1 MIDLL
6 ISLII
11 FNTPITKISFDGN
24 ESIAG
29 RVLMREIISRKGEEY
44 NDVNINIDVE
54 KITRLYETEGFFDVD
69 VIPKIESTRKDTKI
83 TFKIEE
89 GERPIIEK
97 IVIHGA
103 EKEKIKKL
111 FEIKVNDFYIRGKIK
126 KTDENI
132 INYYKD
138 HGYPYA
144 DVQSSIYPDS
154 GIVCFAIEKGI
165 LHYIRNIEISGLKT
179 CRPRVLYRE
188 MELKK
193 GDTFSK
199 SKLLKSQRNIYGLA
213 FFSTTNVEIL
223 KIEPDSIDLIFNVR
237 ELKSR
242 LMNFGIGLSIP
253 LSFLI
258 SFGIE
263 ELNLFNQAHRF
274 QIRPSFKINIE
285 REWETKLEGR
295 YIIPHLTSLDFTVS
309 ILPFFWFEEEKY
321 FVRQTRGNELRVSR
335 FVSDNILITVANQYK
350 YVDFQP
356 KITLPDT
363 VKGITNS
370 IRLQLLIDYRE
381 EFFNPRRGIYMLPVI
396 EYAGGLFGG
405 VNHFVRFEIEKRLFI
420 PFRKTTIAQRLKLGV
435 IIPTDGLAIYE
446 KYYLGGQY
454 SIRGY
459 PEKALGPDSIGSDKY
474 GDFLAN
480 YNFEYRIPLP
490 LNFGVVGFFDVGY
503 IDNDIDINHT
513 NLLKA
518 SAGFG
523 ARYYTPIGPL
533 RFDMG
538 FPLMDPQI
546 EQDYELY
553 FGIYHIF

>member
-1 MIDLL
+1 MTDLL
-6 ISLII
+6 ITLLII
-11 FNTPITKISFDGN
+11 GTPITKITFDGN

-29 RVLMREIISRKGEEY
+29 RVLMREIISKKGEEY
-44 NDVNINIDVE
+44 NDVNINIDTE
-54 KITRLYETEGFFDVD
+54 RITRLYETEGFFNAEVT
-69 VIPKIESTRKDTKI
+69 PKIASTKKGAKI
-83 TFKIEE
+83 TFRIKE
-89 GERPIIEK
+89 GKRPTIEK
-97 IVIHGA
+97 IIIRGGD
-103 EKEKIKKL
+103 KEEIKKL
-111 FEIKVNDFYIRGKIK
+111 FEIKANDFFVRGRIRSTG
-126 KTDENI
+126 DNI
-132 INYYKD
+132 TNYYKD

-144 DVQSSIYPDS
+144 DVQSSICPDS
-154 GIVCFAIEKGI
+154 GIVRFVIEKGTI
-165 LHYIRNIEISGLKT
+165 HYIRNIEISGLKT
-179 CRPRVLYRE
+179 CRSRVLYRE

-193 GDTFSK
+193 GDTFSR
-199 SKLLKSQRNIYGLA
+199 SKLLKTQRNIYGLA
-213 FFSTTNVEIL
+213 FFSTVNVDIL
-223 KIEPDSIDLIFNVR
+223 KNEPDSIDLIFSVK

-242 LMNFGIGLSIP
+242 LMNFGIGLSVP

-263 ELNLFNQAHRF
+263 ELNLFNQGHRF

-295 YIIPHLTSLDFTVS
+295 YIIPHLTSLDLTVG
-309 ILPFFWFEEEKY
+309 ILPFFWFEEETD
-321 FVRQTRGNELRVSR
+321 FTRQTRGNELRVSKL
-335 FVSDNILITVANQYK
+335 VSENILLTAANQYK
-350 YVDFQP
+350 YVDFEP
-356 KITLPDT
+356 KIILPDT

-381 EFFNPRRGIYMLPVI
+381 EFFNPERGIYLLPVI

-405 VNHFVRFEIEKRLFI
+405 VNHFVRFEIEKKLFI
-420 PFRKTTIAQRLKLGV
+420 PFRKTIIAQRLKFGI

-459 PEKALGPDSIGSDKY
+459 PERSIGPDSIGSDRY

-490 LNFGVVGFFDVGY
+490 FNFGVVGFFDVGY
-503 IDNDIDINHT
+503 IDNDIDISHT
-513 NLLKA
+513 DFLKA
-518 SAGFG
+518 STGFG

-538 FPLMDPQI
+538 FPLM
-546 EQDYELY
+546 EQQMEQNYELY